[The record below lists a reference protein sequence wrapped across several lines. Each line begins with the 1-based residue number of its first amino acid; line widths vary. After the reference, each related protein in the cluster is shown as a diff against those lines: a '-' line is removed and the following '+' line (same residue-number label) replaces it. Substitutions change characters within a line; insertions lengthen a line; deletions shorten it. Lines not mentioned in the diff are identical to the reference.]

1 MKNGR
6 RGISGRGSNRKALR
20 GLDGWGAASK
30 WASGGRDQQK
40 PDHIGFEAMVKNLN
54 SPLPT
59 KAISYSR
66 HQSPRRLRTRSK
78 VSFSRNQ
85 DQLNQEK
92 VVIVIKNLY
101 TL

>member
-40 PDHIGFEAMVKNLN
+40 PDHIGF
-54 SPLPT
+54 
-59 KAISYSR
+59 
-66 HQSPRRLRTRSK
+66 
-78 VSFSRNQ
+78 
-85 DQLNQEK
+85 
-92 VVIVIKNLY
+92 
-101 TL
+101 